1 MIFEC
6 MTPNDIAN
14 LRLIN
19 QQIAQ
24 PVYTTPAEV
33 VAAMGAMQAQ
43 DYTGALWSIGL
54 RLPHA
59 TEADIEQAIAERT
72 IVRTWPMRGTLHVV
86 AAADVRWMLA
96 LLTPRIVAGSAG
108 RHKQLGLDD
117 ATFARSQKVLAKALQ
132 GGQQLARDEAM
143 ALLDRNGISTVG
155 QRGYHI
161 LGRLAHD
168 SVICFG
174 SRTGKQHTFVL
185 LDEWV
190 PAARKLE
197 RDEALAELARR
208 YFIGHGPASLQDF
221 AWWSGLKISDARAG
235 LAMAA
240 PHLVQVAVEG
250 KDYWM
255 RADAPEPGRAAPS
268 TFLLPGFDEFLL
280 GYTDRSA
287 ALQPQHAQK
296 IIPGGNGVFMPTL
309 VVNGRVAG
317 TWKRAVQ
324 KKAVTI
330 ELSPFAALKK
340 TEMQAIAVVAQRYG
354 QFLGLPVQLS

>member
-1 MIFEC
+1 
-6 MTPNDIAN
+6 MTPNDIAT
-14 LRLIN
+14 LRLMN
-19 QQIAQ
+19 QQIARAA
-24 PVYTTPAEV
+24 YNTPAEV

-43 DYTGALWSIGL
+43 DYMGALWSIGL

-59 TEADIEQAIAERT
+59 TEADIEQAITERT
-72 IVRTWPMRGTLHVV
+72 IVRTWPMRGTLHFV
-86 AAADVRWMLA
+86 APADVRWMLE

-108 RHKQLGLDD
+108 RHKQLGLD
-117 ATFARSQKVLAKALQ
+117 AAIFTHSRKILTKALQ
-132 GGQQLARDEAM
+132 GGQRLTREDAM
-143 ALLDRNGISTVG
+143 AVLERNGISTAG

-168 SVICFG
+168 GLICFG
-174 SRTGKQHTFVL
+174 PRAGKQHTFVL
-185 LDEWV
+185 LEEWV

-208 YFIGHGPASLQDF
+208 YFISHGPATLQDF

-240 PHLVQVAVEG
+240 SHLVQESVG
-250 KDYWM
+250 GMDYWM
-255 RADAPEPGRAAPS
+255 RADAHSMPHVAPS
-268 TFLLPGFDEFLL
+268 TFLLPGFDQFLL

-287 ALQPQHAQK
+287 ALAPQHAQK
-296 IIPGGNGVFMPTL
+296 IIPGGNGMFMPTL
-309 VVNGRVAG
+309 VVNGQVAG
-317 TWKRAVQ
+317 TWKRTIT

-340 TEMQAIAVVAQRYG
+340 PETQAIAIAVQRYG
-354 QFLGLPVQLS
+354 QFLGLAVQLS